1 MRNVI
6 EYVLQDK
13 KVKEGYV
20 AITGPY
26 APEQINWDNV
36 YNAFLDEKKLW
47 NKDSGRMYAHNIISF
62 HKDEDISPAQALEIG
77 QEFVEK
83 FFPNHQSVIGVH
95 QDKDHLHIHIVTNS
109 VSFIDGMKLHQTK
122 RDLEIQ
128 KEFTNNLCLERG
140 LTLTEKGKH
149 FDGTAIEEG
158 QVTAWSK
165 DKYNL
170 FQHDD
175 KKSFVADCA
184 IAVME
189 AKEDCYDKEDFIE
202 RMHERGWSVTWQ
214 DNKKH
219 ITFQNENGDKVRDSN
234 LSKTFSLDI
243 NKEALLYEFERQNEI
258 RLARA
263 KAERDKQRAEQLD
276 KYYAEVESAIQGNG
290 TSGETV
296 GSIEESDGRTRF
308 ASEERETSRPGT
320 DTNALIRDIRADI
333 SDNRTQNR
341 TVANTE
347 NKSISDA
354 EQRRIKEEQRLAAQ
368 ERARKAHSRGHHYS
382 GPER

>member
-6 EYVLQDK
+6 EYVLQDQ

-20 AITGPY
+20 TITGPY

-36 YNAFLDEKKLW
+36 YNAFLEEKKLW

-83 FFPNHQSVIGVH
+83 FFPNHQSLIGVH

-122 RDLEIQ
+122 RDLERQ

-140 LTLTEKGKH
+140 LSLTEKGKH

-189 AKEDCYDKEDFIE
+189 AKEDCCSKEDFIE

-320 DTNALIRDIRADI
+320 DTDTLIREIKADI

-341 TVANTE
+341 AVANTE

-354 EQRRIKEEQRLAAQ
+354 EQRRIEEEQRLAAQ
-368 ERARKAHSRGHHYS
+368 ERARKAYSRSHHYS